1 MIELR
6 NLNRAY
12 GARSA
17 VRSLNLTV
25 ATGEFLA
32 MVGPS
37 GCGKTTTLSMIN
49 RLVEPSSG
57 AILVDGVDV
66 RGTDPVQLRRG
77 IGFVFQDVGL
87 FPHLTAGENAGITLR
102 LMRRPANEI
111 RDRVSEVLTLVRLP
125 PAEFHDRYPAALS
138 GGQRQ
143 RVGVARALAAK
154 PAIMLMDEPFGAL
167 DPLIRDELALEY
179 RDLHRALGLTTVM
192 VTHDVTEA
200 LVFADRVAVM
210 RDGELV
216 QVGTPRELVSV
227 PADAFVREMV
237 DSPTKRARALA
248 AVVGTAAPQ

>member
-6 NLNRAY
+6 NLNRVY

-17 VRSLNLTV
+17 VRNLNLTV

-57 AILVDGVDV
+57 DILVDGVDV

-102 LMRRPANEI
+102 LMKRPVSEI
-111 RDRVSEVLTLVRLP
+111 KDRVSEVLSQVRLP
-125 PAEFHDRYPAALS
+125 PAEFQDRYPTALS

-210 RDGELV
+210 RNGELV
-216 QVGTPRELVSV
+216 QVATPRELVSA

-248 AVVGTAAPQ
+248 GVVGTAAPQ

>member
-6 NLNRAY
+6 NLNRVY

-17 VRSLNLTV
+17 VRNLNLTV

-57 AILVDGVDV
+57 DILVDGVDV

-102 LMRRPANEI
+102 LMKRPVSEI
-111 RDRVSEVLTLVRLP
+111 KDRVSEVLSQVRLP
-125 PAEFHDRYPAALS
+125 PAEFQDRYPTALS

-210 RDGELV
+210 RSGELV
-216 QVGTPRELVSV
+216 QVATPRELVSA

-248 AVVGTAAPQ
+248 GVVGAVAPQ

>member
-6 NLNRAY
+6 NLNKIYGTRA
-12 GARSA
+12 A

-57 AILVDGVDV
+57 TILVDGVDV
-66 RGTDPVQLRRG
+66 RGTDAVELRRG
-77 IGFVFQDVGL
+77 IGFVFQHVGL
-87 FPHLTAGENAGITLR
+87 FPHLTAGENAAITLR
-102 LMRRPANEI
+102 LMKRPANEI
-111 RDRVSEVLTLVRLP
+111 KDRVSEVLTLVRLLP
-125 PAEFHDRYPAALS
+125 TEFRDRYPAALS

-143 RVGVARALAAK
+143 RVGVARAIAAK

-200 LVFADRVAVM
+200 LVLADRVAVM

-216 QVGTPRELVSV
+216 QVAPPRELVSA
-227 PADAFVREMV
+227 PADGFVREMV

-248 AVVGTAAPQ
+248 DVVGVASPQ

>member
-6 NLNRAY
+6 NLNRVY
-12 GARSA
+12 GARAA

-102 LMRRPANEI
+102 LMKRPVNEI
-111 RDRVSEVLTLVRLP
+111 KDRVSEVLTQVRLP
-125 PAEFHDRYPAALS
+125 PAEFQDRYPTALS

-210 RDGELV
+210 RNGELV
-216 QVGTPRELVSV
+216 QVATPRELVSA

-237 DSPTKRARALA
+237 DSPRKRARALA
-248 AVVGTAAPQ
+248 GVMGTAAPQ

>member
-6 NLNRAY
+6 NLNRVY

-17 VRSLNLTV
+17 VRNLNLTV

-57 AILVDGVDV
+57 DILVDGVDV

-102 LMRRPANEI
+102 LMKRPVSEI
-111 RDRVSEVLTLVRLP
+111 KDRVSEVLSQVRLP
-125 PAEFHDRYPAALS
+125 PAEFQDRYPTALS

-210 RDGELV
+210 RNGELV
-216 QVGTPRELVSV
+216 QVATPRELVSA

-248 AVVGTAAPQ
+248 GVVGAAAPQ

>member
-6 NLNRAY
+6 NLSKVYGSRA
-12 GARSA
+12 G
-17 VRSLNLTV
+17 VRNLNLSV
-25 ATGEFLA
+25 PTGEFLA

-49 RLVEPSSG
+49 RLVEPTSG
-57 AILVDGVDV
+57 AILIDGVDV
-66 RGTDPVQLRRG
+66 RGADPVQLRRG

-87 FPHLTAGENAGITLR
+87 FPHLTAGENAGITLK
-102 LMRRPANEI
+102 LMRRPRDEI
-111 RDRVSEVLTLVRLP
+111 HSRVAQVLELVRLRP
-125 PAEFHDRYPAALS
+125 EEFQDRYPSALS

-179 RDLHRALGLTTVM
+179 RDLHRALGLTTLL
-192 VTHDVTEA
+192 VTHDMTEA
-200 LVFADRVAVM
+200 LVLADRVAVM

-216 QVGTPRELVSV
+216 QVATPRELVAA
-227 PADAFVREMV
+227 PADSFVRELV
-237 DSPTKRARALA
+237 DSPKKRARALA
-248 AVVGTAAPQ
+248 EVVGTVRSE

>member
-6 NLNRAY
+6 NLNKVY
-12 GARSA
+12 GSRIA
-17 VRSLNLTV
+17 VRNLTLTV
-25 ATGEFLA
+25 AKGEFLA

-57 AILVDGVDV
+57 SILVDGADI

-87 FPHLTAGENAGITLR
+87 FPHLTAGENAAMALR
-102 LMRRPANEI
+102 LTHRPASEI
-111 RDRVSEVLTLVRLP
+111 QSRVAEVLTQVKLSP
-125 PAEFHDRYPAALS
+125 DEFRHRYPAALS

-143 RVGVARALAAK
+143 RIGVARALAAK

-179 RDLHRALGLTTVM
+179 RDLHRTLGLTTIL
-192 VTHDVTEA
+192 VTHDMTEA
-200 LVFADRVAVM
+200 LVLADRVAVM
-210 RDGELV
+210 QDGELV
-216 QVGTPRELVSV
+216 QVATPRELAAA
-227 PADAFVREMV
+227 PASAFVREMV
-237 DSPTKRARALA
+237 DSPTKRAQALA
-248 AVVGTAAPQ
+248 AVVGAAAPR

>member
-6 NLNRAY
+6 NLNKLY

-32 MVGPS
+32 LVGPS

-57 AILVDGVDV
+57 NILVDGVDI
-66 RGTDPVQLRRG
+66 RGTDPVELRRG

-102 LMRRPANEI
+102 LMRRPVPEI
-111 RDRVSEVLTLVRLP
+111 KDRVSEILTQVRLP
-125 PAEFHDRYPAALS
+125 PAEFRDRYPSALS
-138 GGQRQ
+138 GGHRQ
-143 RVGVARALAAK
+143 RVGMARAIAAK

-200 LVFADRVAVM
+200 LVLADRVAVM
-210 RDGELV
+210 RDGQLV
-216 QVGTPRELVSV
+216 QVAQPRELVSA

-248 AVVGTAAPQ
+248 DVVGAAAPQ